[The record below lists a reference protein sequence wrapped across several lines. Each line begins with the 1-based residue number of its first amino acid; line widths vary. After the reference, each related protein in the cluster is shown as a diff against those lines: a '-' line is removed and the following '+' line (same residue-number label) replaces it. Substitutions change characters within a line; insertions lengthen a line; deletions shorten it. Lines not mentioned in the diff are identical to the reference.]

1 MLFNSSKLRFF
12 KTSSSSWTN
21 ILCHS
26 NKKSSLGQMTN
37 NIKNID
43 LLYFQGLIKRTTFY
57 IKPKEDVDSDYDLEI
72 LISINI

>member
-1 MLFNSSKLRFF
+1 
-12 KTSSSSWTN
+12 
-21 ILCHS
+21 
-26 NKKSSLGQMTN
+26 MTN

-57 IKPKEDVDSDYDLEI
+57 LKSKEDVDSDYNLEI